1 MSSARVVTG
10 LGLTLACTTAFVAP
24 SASPGQGRLR
34 ASQKASQPAFGASK
48 PEVGSFFAAC
58 TLGFV
63 TAAAVRRRAAAG
75 KAELKLQDIPR
86 PEDNLDDPRFPMYLG
101 STTGYMSSST
111 KERHAIT
118 WTSPEQ
124 KWFEMPIGGWAIM
137 NKGENLCY
145 FRRKEQCICLG
156 KALRGMKIND
166 YKVYR
171 LKADG
176 EVMFMHPA
184 DGVFPDKVNKGRVQV
199 NGRPHSIGM
208 NPDRGS
214 VVGTKY
220 EEKPYEADYLSTL
233 FLKARMIAFM
243 DYENLFALPMPNMDN
258 VVTIADQEE
267 FKKEE
272 YTTNL
277 MEALKR
283 VQDDRKRVL
292 EEEGG
297 FNEYWKKDFYSKP
310 KSL

>member
-1 MSSARVVTG
+1 MSSARVVVG

-24 SASPGQGRLR
+24 ASPGQGRLR
-34 ASQKASQPAFGASK
+34 AGGRTASEPAFGAAAPQVS
-48 PEVGSFFAAC
+48 SFVAAC

-63 TAAAVRRRAAAG
+63 TATAVRRRAAAG
-75 KAELKLQDIPR
+75 KAELKLEEIPR
-86 PEDNLDDPRFPMYLG
+86 PEDNLDDPRFPLFLG
-101 STTGYMSSST
+101 TTSGYMSTST

-118 WTSPEQ
+118 WTAPEQ
-124 KWFEMPIGGWAIM
+124 KWFEMPIGGWAVM

-156 KALRGMKIND
+156 KQLRGMKINN

-199 NGRPHSIGM
+199 NGRPHTIGQ
-208 NPDRGS
+208 NPSRAMC
-214 VVGTKY
+214 VGTKY
-220 EEKPYEADYLSTL
+220 EDKPYETDYLTTL
-233 FLKARMIAFM
+233 FLKARMIAFT

-258 VVTIADQEE
+258 LVLKADEEE

-283 VQDDRKRVL
+283 VQDDRKRVR

-297 FNEYWKKDFYSKP
+297 INQYWKKDIY

>member
-1 MSSARVVTG
+1 MSSARVVVG

-24 SASPGQGRLR
+24 SASQGQGRLR
-34 ASQKASQPAFGASK
+34 ASRTAASQPTFGAAA
-48 PEVGSFFAAC
+48 PEGSSFLAAC
-58 TLGFV
+58 ALGGLV
-63 TAAAVRRRAAAG
+63 TAAAVSRRAAAA
-75 KAELKLQDIPR
+75 KTELKLEEIPR
-86 PEDNLDDPRFPMYLG
+86 PEDNLDDPRFPLFLG
-101 STTGYMSSST
+101 TTSGYMSSST

-118 WTSPEQ
+118 WTAPEQ
-124 KWFEMPIGGWAIM
+124 KWFEMPIGGWAVM

-156 KALRGMKIND
+156 KQLRGMKINN

-199 NGRPHSIGM
+199 NGRPHTIGQ
-208 NPDRGS
+208 NPSRAMC
-214 VVGTKY
+214 VGTKY
-220 EEKPYEADYLSTL
+220 EDKPYETDYLTTL
-233 FLKARMIAFM
+233 FLKARMIAFT

-258 VVTIADQEE
+258 LVLKADEE
-267 FKKEE
+267 EYKQEE

-283 VQDDRKRVL
+283 VQDDRKRVR

-297 FNEYWKKDFYSKP
+297 INAYWKKDIY